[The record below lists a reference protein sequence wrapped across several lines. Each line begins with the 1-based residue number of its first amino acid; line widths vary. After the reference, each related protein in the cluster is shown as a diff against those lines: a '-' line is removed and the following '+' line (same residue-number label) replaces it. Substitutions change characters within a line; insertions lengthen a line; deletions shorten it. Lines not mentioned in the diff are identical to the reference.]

1 MLIFEPLTDAMKINR
16 VLIVMLLAGGS
27 LFAQFENPNRN
38 KEIPGIP
45 QTNAPTGNNN
55 GNNFFKPKDTIA
67 PLQLEKKSGV
77 NMGGGTRWYSD
88 SDKYARRLN
97 QSVRKQETTQQGQ
110 TGNKFLGQLKTLS
123 KVVTIVYRD
132 HEYPDGDI
140 VRVLHNNRTAMDNV
154 WLTSEFKSF
163 NIVLITGFNEIQFQ
177 ALNQGDSGPN
187 TAEFHILDENGK
199 LIFSNKWLLST
210 GAKATVMVVKEASG
224 EIASKEENK

>member
-45 QTNAPTGNNN
+45 QTNAPTGNNS

-132 HEYPDGDI
+132 HE
-140 VRVLHNNRTAMDNV
+140 
-154 WLTSEFKSF
+154 FKSF